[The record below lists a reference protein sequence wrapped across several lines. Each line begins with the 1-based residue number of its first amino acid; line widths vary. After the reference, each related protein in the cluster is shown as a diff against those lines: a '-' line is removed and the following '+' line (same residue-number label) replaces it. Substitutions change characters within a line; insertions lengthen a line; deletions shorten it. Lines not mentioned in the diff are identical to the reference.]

1 MPYDGPY
8 SELMERHGFIP
19 ADRAAPKFFP
29 VEARK
34 LYDETGEEIPGY
46 RRIVRTDSAKTLNI
60 TTDSYKVITNEEAYG
75 TFEDELRKSS
85 LDLTD
90 MRIGTDYAR
99 EGARVFRQYLLPAH
113 QVEVK
118 PGVAVAL
125 RLLMLNSYDG
135 SLRFQGKA
143 GAFNFV
149 CANTS
154 IHGNEISGFKIRH
167 SGDIDLTGAVAGL
180 VKAAQEH
187 FAEAAK
193 WRIWPSI
200 RIADLQAR
208 ALIQATPTIAKS
220 TVDHLV
226 HAYMVARDTDELQG
240 GPNLWTLFNV
250 LTAWSTHGN
259 QDEAD
264 ARRGFGAQ
272 VRTDRETSVRK
283 LVAGPEWAR
292 AIAG

>member
-1 MPYDGPY
+1 MPLDSPY
-8 SELMERHGFIP
+8 ASLMEKHGFIP
-19 ADRAAPKFFP
+19 ANHAAPRFFP

-34 LYDETGEEIPGY
+34 LYDETGEEIEGY
-46 RRIVRTDSAKTLNI
+46 RRIFRVDTKKTLNI
-60 TTDSYKVITNEEAYG
+60 TSDSYSLITNEDAFG
-75 TFEDELRKSS
+75 AFEGQLAKSS
-85 LDLTD
+85 LDCTG
-90 MRIGTDYAR
+90 MQIGTDYAS

-135 SLRFQGKA
+135 SLRFQGRA
-143 GAFNFV
+143 GAYNFV

-154 IHGNEISGFKIRH
+154 IHGTDLAGFKVKH
-167 SGDIDLTGAVAGL
+167 TGAIDLTGAVAGL
-180 VKAAQEH
+180 VKAAQDHVHEV
-187 FAEAAK
+187 EK